1 MNDRADDIHEWDAA
15 YVLGSLSATD
25 RALFEAH
32 LEGCDACARSLADL
46 AGLPGVLRM
55 LPVEDA
61 LALLDEP
68 DPAADARGATAR
80 SAAAAG
86 SAVAGSAAAGSTA
99 AGPAPVVP
107 LPSTAAS
114 ASHRVPRG
122 RRPAGGRWLP
132 GSASRPARLTR
143 RTGGW
148 LLAAAAVVLLVGGA
162 GLGSALRSG
171 VSAPVAD
178 PTPPASS
185 PAPTGDLGAGLPA
198 DAVSMRSELDDSV
211 TAQLAVTA
219 KPYGT
224 RFDWSCAYAGG
235 GVGQGAYDLVAIDDA
250 GTRTVVATWGAGQT
264 EATQLAATS
273 SIPIERLRTVQITP
287 SDSDVVLAS
296 RDL

>member
-32 LEGCDACARSLADL
+32 LEGCDACMRSLAEL
-46 AGLPGVLRM
+46 SGLPGVLRL

-61 LALLDEP
+61 LALMDEP
-68 DPAADARGATAR
+68 DPAADARAAAAP
-80 SAAAAG
+80 SADPAAAAG
-86 SAVAGSAAAGSTA
+86 ARSGSG
-99 AGPAPVVP
+99 
-107 LPSTAAS
+107 
-114 ASHRVPRG
+114 HRVPRR
-122 RRPAGGRWLP
+122 RRPSRSAPFSLPLSRRAG
-132 GSASRPARLTR
+132 A
-143 RTGGW
+143 W

-162 GLGSALRSG
+162 GLGSALRAG
-171 VSAPVAD
+171 VSAPVA
-178 PTPPASS
+178 TATA
-185 PAPTGDLGAGLPA
+185 APTADTALPA
-198 DAVSMRSELDDSV
+198 DAVSMRSAFDDTV

-219 KPYGT
+219 KPWGT

-235 GVGQGAYDLVAIDDA
+235 GGGLGAYDLVAIARD
-250 GTRTVVATWGAGQT
+250 GTRTVVASWGAGEA

-273 SIPIERLRTVQITP
+273 SIPIDRIREVQITP

>member
-25 RALFEAH
+25 RAQFEAH
-32 LEGCDACARSLADL
+32 LTRCDACTRSLADL

-68 DPAADARGATAR
+68 DPVADAADAAR
-80 SAAAAG
+80 DAAPSA
-86 SAVAGSAAAGSTA
+86 AAAGSTA

-114 ASHRVPRG
+114 ASHHVPRG
-122 RRPAGGRWLP
+122 RRPSSGRRLP
-132 GSASRPARLTR
+132 GSLSRPARLTR

-162 GLGSALRSG
+162 GLGSALRAG
-171 VSAPVAD
+171 VSAPLAD
-178 PTPPASS
+178 PTPVASS
-185 PAPTGDLGAGLPA
+185 PSGDLSAGLPQ
-198 DAVSMRSELDDSV
+198 DAVSMRSDLDVGV

-235 GVGQGAYDLVAIDDA
+235 GVGQGSYDLVAIDDA
-250 GTRTVVATWGAGQT
+250 GSRTVVATWGAGQT
-264 EATQLAATS
+264 ESRLLAATS
-273 SIPIERLRTVQITP
+273 SLPMDRIRSVQITP

>member
-25 RALFEAH
+25 RAQFEAH
-32 LEGCDACARSLADL
+32 LAGCDACTRSLADL

-68 DPAADARGATAR
+68 DPAAEAPG
-80 SAAAAG
+80 AAAPTA
-86 SAVAGSAAAGSTA
+86 AAAGSTA

-114 ASHRVPRG
+114 ASHHVPRG
-122 RRPAGGRWLP
+122 RGRGGGRRLAR
-132 GSASRPARLTR
+132 SASRPARLSR
-143 RTGGW
+143 RAGGW

-162 GLGSALRSG
+162 GLGSALRAG

-178 PTPPASS
+178 PTPAASS
-185 PAPTGDLGAGLPA
+185 PAGDLADGLPV
-198 DAVSMRSELDDSV
+198 DAVSMRSDLDDGV

-235 GVGQGAYDLVAIDDA
+235 GVGQGSYDLVAIDDT
-250 GTRTVVATWGAGQT
+250 GSRTVVATWGAGQT
-264 EATQLAATS
+264 ESRLLAATS
-273 SIPIERLRTVQITP
+273 SLPMDQIRSVQITP

>member
-32 LEGCDACARSLADL
+32 LQGCDACMRSLAEL
-46 AGLPGVLRM
+46 SGLPGVLRM

-68 DPAADARGATAR
+68 DPAADARGAAAP
-80 SAAAAG
+80 SA
-86 SAVAGSAAAGSTA
+86 AAAGSTA
-99 AGPAPVVP
+99 AGPAPVA
-107 LPSTAAS
+107 LPTAS
-114 ASHRVPRG
+114 AGAEHRVPRG
-122 RRPAGGRWLP
+122 RGIRGGRRLP
-132 GSASRPARLTR
+132 GSAPRPARITR

-162 GLGSALRSG
+162 GLGSALRAG

-178 PTPPASS
+178 PAPAASS
-185 PAPTGDLGAGLPA
+185 LAGEGSLAEGLPA
-198 DAVSMRSELDDSV
+198 DAVSMRSELDEGV

-219 KPYGT
+219 KPWGT

-235 GVGQGAYDLVAIDDA
+235 GAGKGAYDLVAIDDD
-250 GTRTVVATWGAGQT
+250 GTRTVVATWGAGQA

-273 SIPIERLRTVQITP
+273 ALPIERIREVQITP

>member
-32 LEGCDACARSLADL
+32 LTGCDACTRSLADL

-61 LALLDEP
+61 LALLEEP
-68 DPAADARGATAR
+68 DAPAVPQPAPEPQGRPAPAPAA
-80 SAAAAG
+80 
-86 SAVAGSAAAGSTA
+86 
-99 AGPAPVVP
+99 
-107 LPSTAAS
+107 
-114 ASHRVPRG
+114 HRVPLRRRRTPSAPG
-122 RRPAGGRWLP
+122 RPPL
-132 GSASRPARLTR
+132 SR

-148 LLAAAAVVLLVGGA
+148 ILAAAAVVLLVGGA
-162 GLGSALRSG
+162 GLGSALRAG

-178 PTPPASS
+178 PSPSAS
-185 PAPTGDLGAGLPA
+185 APLAEGLPA
-198 DAVSMRSELDDSV
+198 DAVSMRSELDDGV
-211 TAQLAVTA
+211 TAQLAVTP

-235 GVGQGAYDLVAIDDA
+235 GVGQGAYDLVAIGDD
-250 GTRTVVATWGAGQT
+250 GSRTVVATWGAGQT
-264 EATQLAATS
+264 ESRQLAATS
-273 SIPIERLRTVQITP
+273 SIPVDSIRTVQITP

>member
-25 RALFEAH
+25 RALFESH
-32 LEGCDACARSLADL
+32 LEGCDACMRSLAEL
-46 AGLPGVLRM
+46 SGLPGVLRM

-61 LALLDEP
+61 LALMDEP
-68 DPAADARGATAR
+68 EAPAVPQPAPEPRDRPAPAAA
-80 SAAAAG
+80 
-86 SAVAGSAAAGSTA
+86 
-99 AGPAPVVP
+99 
-107 LPSTAAS
+107 
-114 ASHRVPRG
+114 HRVPRRRRRTPSVPG
-122 RRPAGGRWLP
+122 RSPLSRRAGGWI
-132 GSASRPARLTR
+132 
-143 RTGGW
+143 
-148 LLAAAAVVLLVGGA
+148 LAAAAVVLLVGGA
-162 GLGSALRSG
+162 GLGSALRAG

-178 PTPPASS
+178 PS
-185 PAPTGDLGAGLPA
+185 PAASAPLAEGLPS
-198 DAVSMRSELDDSV
+198 DAVSMRSELSDGV

-250 GTRTVVATWGAGQT
+250 GSRTVVATWGAGQT
-264 EATQLAATS
+264 ESRQLAATS
-273 SIPIERLRTVQITP
+273 SIPIDSIRTVQITP

>member
-25 RALFEAH
+25 RALFESH
-32 LEGCDACARSLADL
+32 LEGCDACMRSLAEL
-46 AGLPGVLRM
+46 SGLPGVLRM

-61 LALLDEP
+61 LALMDEP
-68 DPAADARGATAR
+68 EAPAVPQPAPEPRDRP
-80 SAAAAG
+80 AAAA
-86 SAVAGSAAAGSTA
+86 
-99 AGPAPVVP
+99 
-107 LPSTAAS
+107 
-114 ASHRVPRG
+114 HRVPRRRRRTPSVPG
-122 RRPAGGRWLP
+122 RPPLSRRAGGWI
-132 GSASRPARLTR
+132 
-143 RTGGW
+143 
-148 LLAAAAVVLLVGGA
+148 LAAAAVVLLVGGA
-162 GLGSALRSG
+162 GLGSALRAG

-178 PTPPASS
+178 PS
-185 PAPTGDLGAGLPA
+185 PAASAPLAEGLPA
-198 DAVSMRSELDDSV
+198 DAVSMRSELSDGV

-250 GTRTVVATWGAGQT
+250 GSRTVVATWGAGQT
-264 EATQLAATS
+264 ESRLLAATS
-273 SIPIERLRTVQITP
+273 SIPIDSIRTVQITP

>member
-32 LEGCDACARSLADL
+32 LAHCDACTRSLADL

-68 DPAADARGATAR
+68 DPA
-80 SAAAAG
+80 SAAPGAAAP
-86 SAVAGSAAAGSTA
+86 SAAAAGSTA

-122 RRPAGGRWLP
+122 RGRGLGGGRRLP
-132 GSASRPARLTR
+132 GSASRPGRLTR

-162 GLGSALRSG
+162 GLGSALRAG
-171 VSAPVAD
+171 VSAPIAD
-178 PTPPASS
+178 PTPAAS
-185 PAPTGDLGAGLPA
+185 APSGDLSAGLPI
-198 DAVSMRSELDDSV
+198 DAVSMRSELDDGV

-250 GTRTVVATWGAGQT
+250 GARTVVATWGAGQT
-264 EATQLAATS
+264 ESRQLAATS
-273 SIPIERLRTVQITP
+273 SMPIERIRSVQITP

>member
-25 RALFEAH
+25 RAQFEAH
-32 LEGCDACARSLADL
+32 LPGCDACTRSLADL

-68 DPAADARGATAR
+68 DPAADA
-80 SAAAAG
+80 
-86 SAVAGSAAAGSTA
+86 AGSAAPSAASAGSTA
-99 AGPAPVVP
+99 AGPARVVP
-107 LPSTAAS
+107 LPSTESGAA
-114 ASHRVPRG
+114 HRVPRG
-122 RRPAGGRWLP
+122 RGIRGGRRLP
-132 GSASRPARLTR
+132 GAATRPGRLTR

-162 GLGSALRSG
+162 GLGSALRAG

-178 PTPPASS
+178 PTPAASS
-185 PAPTGDLGAGLPA
+185 PSGDLSEGLPV
-198 DAVSMRSELDDSV
+198 DAASMRSELDDGV

-235 GVGQGAYDLVAIDDA
+235 GVGQGAYDLVAIDDD
-250 GTRTVVATWGAGQT
+250 GSRTVVATWGAGQR
-264 EATQLAATS
+264 ESRLLAATS
-273 SIPIERLRTVQITP
+273 SLPIERIRSVQITP
-287 SDSDVVLAS
+287 SGSDLVLAS

>member
-25 RALFEAH
+25 RAQFEAH
-32 LEGCDACARSLADL
+32 LAGCDACTRSLADL

-68 DPAADARGATAR
+68 DPAAEAPG
-80 SAAAAG
+80 AAAPTA
-86 SAVAGSAAAGSTA
+86 AAAGSTA

-122 RRPAGGRWLP
+122 RGLGGGRRLT
-132 GSASRPARLTR
+132 GSASRPARLSR
-143 RTGGW
+143 RAGGW

-162 GLGSALRSG
+162 GLGSALRAG

-178 PTPPASS
+178 PTPAASS
-185 PAPTGDLGAGLPA
+185 PAGDL
-198 DAVSMRSELDDSV
+198 
-211 TAQLAVTA
+211 
-219 KPYGT
+219 
-224 RFDWSCAYAGG
+224 
-235 GVGQGAYDLVAIDDA
+235 DDA
-250 GTRTVVATWGAGQT
+250 GSRTVVATWGAGQT
-264 EATQLAATS
+264 ESRLLAATS
-273 SIPIERLRTVQITP
+273 SLPMDQIRSVQITP

>member
-25 RALFEAH
+25 RALFESH
-32 LEGCDACARSLADL
+32 LEGCDACTRSLADL

-68 DPAADARGATAR
+68 DPAADAPGAAAP
-80 SAAAAG
+80 SAA
-86 SAVAGSAAAGSTA
+86 SAGSTV
-99 AGPAPVVP
+99 AGPAPVIP

-122 RRPAGGRWLP
+122 RRPGAGRRLP

-162 GLGSALRSG
+162 GLGSALRVG

-178 PTPPASS
+178 PTPSASS
-185 PAPTGDLGAGLPA
+185 PAGDLSAGLPV
-198 DAVSMRSELDDSV
+198 DAVSMRSEVDEGV

-250 GTRTVVATWGAGQT
+250 GNRTVVATWGAGQT
-264 EATQLAATS
+264 ESRQLAATS
-273 SIPIERLRTVQITP
+273 SLPIERLRSVQITP
-287 SDSDVVLAS
+287 TDSDVVLAS

>member
-25 RALFEAH
+25 RALFESH
-32 LEGCDACARSLADL
+32 LEGCDACMRSLAEL
-46 AGLPGVLRM
+46 SGLPGVLRM

-61 LALLDEP
+61 LALMDEP
-68 DPAADARGATAR
+68 EAPAVPQPAPEPRDRPAL
-80 SAAAAG
+80 AAA
-86 SAVAGSAAAGSTA
+86 
-99 AGPAPVVP
+99 
-107 LPSTAAS
+107 
-114 ASHRVPRG
+114 HRVPRRRRRTPSVPG
-122 RRPAGGRWLP
+122 RPPLSRRAGGWI
-132 GSASRPARLTR
+132 
-143 RTGGW
+143 
-148 LLAAAAVVLLVGGA
+148 LAAAAVVLLVGGA
-162 GLGSALRSG
+162 GLGSALRAG

-178 PTPPASS
+178 PSPAASS
-185 PAPTGDLGAGLPA
+185 PLAEGLPA
-198 DAVSMRSELDDSV
+198 DAVSMRSELSDGV

-250 GTRTVVATWGAGQT
+250 GSRTVVATWGAGQA
-264 EATQLAATS
+264 ESRQLAATS
-273 SIPIERLRTVQITP
+273 SLPINSIRSVQITP

>member
-25 RALFEAH
+25 RALFESH
-32 LEGCDACARSLADL
+32 LEGCDACMRSLAEL
-46 AGLPGVLRM
+46 SGLPGVLRM

-61 LALLDEP
+61 LALMDEP
-68 DPAADARGATAR
+68 EAPAVPQPAPEPRDRPAPAAA
-80 SAAAAG
+80 
-86 SAVAGSAAAGSTA
+86 
-99 AGPAPVVP
+99 
-107 LPSTAAS
+107 
-114 ASHRVPRG
+114 HRVPRRRRRTPSVPG
-122 RRPAGGRWLP
+122 RPPLSRRAGGWI
-132 GSASRPARLTR
+132 
-143 RTGGW
+143 
-148 LLAAAAVVLLVGGA
+148 LAAAAVVLLVGGA
-162 GLGSALRSG
+162 GLGSALRAG

-178 PTPPASS
+178 PS
-185 PAPTGDLGAGLPA
+185 PAASAPLAEGLPA
-198 DAVSMRSELDDSV
+198 DAVSMRSELSDGV

-250 GTRTVVATWGAGQT
+250 GSRTVVATWGAGQT
-264 EATQLAATS
+264 ESRLLAATS
-273 SIPIERLRTVQITP
+273 SIPIDSIRTVQITP

>member
-32 LEGCDACARSLADL
+32 LEGCDACMRSLAEL
-46 AGLPGVLRM
+46 SGLPGVLRL

-61 LALLDEP
+61 LALMDEP
-68 DPAADARGATAR
+68 DPAADAR
-80 SAAAAG
+80 AAAAPSADPAVAAGARSG
-86 SAVAGSAAAGSTA
+86 SA
-99 AGPAPVVP
+99 
-107 LPSTAAS
+107 
-114 ASHRVPRG
+114 HRVPR
-122 RRPAGGRWLP
+122 RRRRSRSAPFSLP
-132 GSASRPARLTR
+132 LSR
-143 RTGGW
+143 RTGAW
-148 LLAAAAVVLLVGGA
+148 LLAAAAIVLLVGGA
-162 GLGSALRSG
+162 GLGSALRAG

-178 PTPPASS
+178 P
-185 PAPTGDLGAGLPA
+185 APTATAPESPNADTSLPA
-198 DAVSMRSELDDSV
+198 DAVSMRSEFDDTV

-219 KPYGT
+219 KPWGT

-235 GVGQGAYDLVAIDDA
+235 GGGLGAYDLVAIAQD
-250 GTRTVVATWGAGQT
+250 GTRTVVASWGAGEA

-273 SIPIERLRTVQITP
+273 SIPIDRIREVQITP